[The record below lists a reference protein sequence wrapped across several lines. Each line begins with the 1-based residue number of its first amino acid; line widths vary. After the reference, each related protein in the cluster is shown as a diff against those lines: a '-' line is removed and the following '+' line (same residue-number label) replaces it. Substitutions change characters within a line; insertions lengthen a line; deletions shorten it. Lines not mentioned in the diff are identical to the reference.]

1 MAINVNDLTI
11 TSLETITAFDVATG
25 DYKFTLDELQN
36 ATIANGQET
45 TDITGKGGR
54 KLNTLK
60 KNKTVTIS
68 GSNGVISGGLLEVQ
82 TGGTFDK
89 KDTEV
94 LWTDYLTVDA
104 SHEATTSYKAIGT
117 AGAEIVG
124 LVVKDSD
131 GIPTTELVQDSAAA
145 AGKFAYDPSTKK
157 LSFYTDITEGTEI
170 IATYKRKIN
179 ASVLS
184 NMSDSYSGKC
194 TLYIDA
200 MAEDKCSR
208 VYRIQF
214 FIPKADFSGEFS
226 IELGGD
232 QAVHSFETQSLA
244 GGCGT
249 GSAGNGV
256 LWTYTVFG
264 ETTPDAN

>member
-1 MAINVNDLTI
+1 MVNVSDLTI

-36 ATIANGQET
+36 ATIAQGQET

-68 GSNGVISGGLLEVQ
+68 GSNGLISGGLLEVQ
-82 TGGTFDK
+82 TGGKFENK
-89 KDTEV
+89 NTEV
-94 LWTDYLTVDA
+94 LWVDYLTVDA
-104 SHEATTSYKAIGT
+104 SHEATTAYKAIGT
-117 AGAEIVG
+117 AGAEIEG
-124 LVVKDSD
+124 LVVKDSN
-131 GIPTTELVQDSAAA
+131 GIPTSELEQASTAS

-157 LSFYTDITEGTEI
+157 LSFHTDITEGTEI
-170 IATYKRKIN
+170 MVTYKRKIK
-179 ASVLS
+179 ADVLS
-184 NMSDSYSGKC
+184 NMSDTYSGKC

-200 MAEDKCSR
+200 FAEDKCAR
-208 VYRIQF
+208 VYRVQF

-232 QAVHSFETQSLA
+232 QAVHSFETSSLA
-244 GGCGT
+244 GGCGIGEV
-249 GSAGNGV
+249 GSGL

-264 ETTPDAN
+264 ENAADVTA

>member
-1 MAINVNDLTI
+1 MVNVNDLTI

-36 ATIANGQET
+36 ATIAQGQET

-60 KNKTVTIS
+60 KNKSVTIS

-82 TGGTFDK
+82 TGGTFENK
-89 KDTEV
+89 ATEV
-94 LWTDYLTVDA
+94 LWTDYLVVDA

-124 LVVKDSD
+124 LIVKDAN
-131 GIPTTELVQDSAAA
+131 GIPTSELVQDAAA
-145 AGKFAYDPSTKK
+145 ADGKFTYDPATKK
-157 LSFYTDITEGTEI
+157 LGFHTNIAEGTEI
-170 IATYKRKIN
+170 IATYKRKIT
-179 ASVLS
+179 ADVLS
-184 NMSDSYSGKC
+184 NMSDNYSGKC
-194 TLYIDA
+194 TLYVDA
-200 MAEDKCSR
+200 FAEDKCAR
-208 VYRIQF
+208 VYRVQF
-214 FIPKADFSGEFS
+214 FFPKVDFSGEFS

-232 QAVHSFETQSLA
+232 QAVHSFESQSLA
-244 GGCGT
+244 GGCGSGT
-249 GSAGNGV
+249 VGAGL

-264 ETTPDAN
+264 ENTADTP

>member
-1 MAINVNDLTI
+1 MVNVNDLTI

-36 ATIANGQET
+36 TTIAQGQET
-45 TDITGKGGR
+45 TDVTGKGGR
-54 KLNTLK
+54 KLSSLK

-68 GSNGVISGGLLEVQ
+68 GANGLISGGLLEVQ
-82 TGGTFDK
+82 TGGNFENKT
-89 KDTEV
+89 TEV
-94 LWTDYLTVDA
+94 LWTDYLTVA
-104 SHEATTSYKAIGT
+104 SQKATTSYKAVGT
-117 AGAEIVG
+117 AGAEIEALILKDKDG
-124 LVVKDSD
+124 LAVSN
-131 GIPTTELVQDSAAA
+131 LVQADAAGE
-145 AGKFAYDPSTKK
+145 GKFAYDPSSKE
-157 LSFYTDITEGTEI
+157 LSFNTDVVDGTEI
-170 IATYKRKIN
+170 MVQYKRKIK
-179 ASVLS
+179 ADVLS

-200 MAEDKCSR
+200 YAEDKCAR
-208 VYRIQF
+208 VYRVQF

-244 GGCGT
+244 GGCGIGT
-249 GSAGNGV
+249 AGAGL

-264 ETTPDAN
+264 ESAADVTA

>member
-1 MAINVNDLTI
+1 MLNVNDLTI

-36 ATIANGQET
+36 ATIAQGQET

-68 GSNGVISGGLLEVQ
+68 GSNGLISGGLLEVQ
-82 TGGTFDK
+82 TGGKFENK
-89 KDTEV
+89 NTEV
-94 LWTDYLTVDA
+94 LWIDYLTVA
-104 SHEATTSYKAIGT
+104 SQKATTSYKAIGT
-117 AGAEIVG
+117 AGAEIEG
-124 LVVKDSD
+124 LIVKSAD
-131 GIPTTELVQDSAAA
+131 GVPTAELEQASAAGD
-145 AGKFAYDPSTKK
+145 GKFAYDPSTKE
-157 LSFYTDITEGTEI
+157 LSFNTDITDGTEI
-170 IATYKRKIN
+170 MVTYKRKIK
-179 ASVLS
+179 ADVLS
-184 NMSDSYSGKC
+184 NMSDTYSGKC

-200 MAEDKCSR
+200 FAEDKCAR

-232 QAVHSFETQSLA
+232 QAVHSFETSSLA
-244 GGCGT
+244 GGCGI
-249 GSAGNGV
+249 GEVGAGL

-264 ETTPDAN
+264 ESTEDVTA